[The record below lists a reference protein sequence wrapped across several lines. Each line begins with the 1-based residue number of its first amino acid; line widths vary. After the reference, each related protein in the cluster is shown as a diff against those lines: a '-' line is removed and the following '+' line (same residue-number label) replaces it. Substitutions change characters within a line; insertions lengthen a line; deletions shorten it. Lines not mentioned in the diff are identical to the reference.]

1 MSDTQKMSELA
12 ESPDSGNIP
21 TRDPHY
27 VPFGF
32 YDDVKSI
39 IKSEKFYPIY
49 ITGLSGNG
57 KTLMVR
63 ESCAELGRKM
73 YRVNITQETDE
84 DDLFGGF
91 RLVDGETVWFDGPV
105 IKAMKT
111 GSVLLL
117 DEIDLASTK
126 IMCLQPVL
134 EGNAVLLKKIN
145 KIIKPEKGFNII
157 ATANTKGRGSDD
169 GKFVGT
175 NILNEAF
182 LERFPITIEQQYPED
197 SVEKEIL
204 ERIFKS
210 NGVKEPAFIN
220 YLVKWAAL
228 IRKTAQDQAID
239 EIVTTRRLVHIAH
252 AYAIF
257 GDKMKAI
264 KYCLNRFDGN
274 IKDAFIELY
283 ARLDESIK

>member
-1 MSDTQKMSELA
+1 MSDTQTLSELA
-12 ESPDSGNIP
+12 ESPDSGTVP
-21 TRDPHY
+21 SRDPNY
-27 VPFGF
+27 VPFGY
-32 YDDVKSI
+32 YDDIKTI
-39 IKSEKFYPIY
+39 IKSEKFYPVY

-63 ESCAELGRKM
+63 ETCAELGRKL

-117 DEIDLASTK
+117 DEVDLASTK

-145 KIIKPEKGFNII
+145 KIIKPEKGFNIL

-175 NILNEAF
+175 TVLNEAF
-182 LERFPITIEQQYPED
+182 LERFPITIEQQYPEGK
-197 SVEKEIL
+197 VEQEIL
-204 ERIFKS
+204 EKVFKS
-210 NGVKEPAFIN
+210 NSVNDPAFITN
-220 YLVKWAAL
+220 LVRWAGV
-228 IRKTAQDQAID
+228 IRKTAQEQAVD

-257 GDKMKAI
+257 RDKMKAI

-274 IKDAFIELY
+274 VKDAFIELY
-283 ARLDESIK
+283 ARVDESIK